1 MKWMDGY
8 HRSKYFSITSSKYFQ
23 IPDQEAA
30 RRAKPGEPFTFT
42 VDAAKTGWGEVAIDV
57 VYDNKSIR
65 RTFYVD
71 EVSHRVYQVTFTPQS
86 RGKHRVFIYLNG
98 MEVKGSPFSLRIGKD
113 IKEARSTNRNEAFKA
128 STRMSG
134 RYKKLEEQKEE
145 KRASYAEKE
154 IFIEKPVAPPRNKR
168 EKRQSFQGF
177 KDERQALF
185 QSDHTT
191 EDGMDLLPV
200 NRTIQFDC
208 PCDGV
213 TSKSD
218 INVTI
223 LGPDERRCA
232 QTIRI
237 NEDSSFTCEFSTSL
251 VGEHKIEIVIGDEQM
266 NVTPN
271 FYTYD
276 ATKIKVGQMPQGY
289 VGLPVDFDSKFF
301 TILLKSLINFK
312 DFLHFSNQYLLTT
325 LFVVK
330 SKCTKIYIF
339 LIIYFY
345 HCIFLGPI
353 FANAPGMDQV
363 HPESTRIKI

>member
-1 MKWMDGY
+1 MAL
-8 HRSKYFSITSSKYFQ
+8 FLQ
-23 IPDQEAA
+23 IPDQDSA

-113 IKEARSTNRNEAFKA
+113 IKEARTTNRNEAFKA

-134 RYKKLEEQKEE
+134 RYKKFEEQKEE

-154 IFIEKPVAPPRNKR
+154 IFIEKPVVPPRSKR
-168 EKRQSFQGF
+168 DKRQSFKGF
-177 KDERQALF
+177 KEERQALF
-185 QSDHTT
+185 SSDHTT

-208 PCDGV
+208 PCEGV
-213 TSKSD
+213 SREGD

-232 QTIRI
+232 TKVRI

-251 VGEHKIEIVIGDEQM
+251 VGEHRIEIIIGEEQL

-289 VGLPVDFDSKFF
+289 VGLPVDFDSELVFMF
-301 TILLKSLINFK
+301 LHLLNFLLRARLDFIDPSCQAEQRALMSLIEPTK
-312 DFLHFSNQYLLTT
+312 HTDSSHKMLL
-325 LFVVK
+325 FNC
-330 SKCTKIYIF
+330 SI
-339 LIIYFY
+339 
-345 HCIFLGPI
+345 
-353 FANAPGMDQV
+353 
-363 HPESTRIKI
+363 